1 MKRLLLLNG
10 PNLNMLG
17 IREPEIY
24 GKDTLESIEDEAV
37 SYAAERGAHMDCF
50 QSNHEGE
57 LIDRIHEAYGKYDCI
72 IYNPGAHTHYSWA
85 LRDAVSSVGIP
96 MVEIHIS
103 DVDSREGWRRIS
115 VFEDVRAA
123 QIKGHGVKGY
133 LEAVD
138 VALAM

>member
-1 MKRLLLLNG
+1 MKRFLLLNG

-24 GKDTLESIEDEAV
+24 GMDTLESIENEV
-37 SYAAERGAHMDCF
+37 ISYGSEHGAHIDCF

-57 LIDRIHEAYGKYDCI
+57 LIDRIHDAYGKYDCI

-96 MVEIHIS
+96 MVEVHIS
-103 DVDSREGWRRIS
+103 DINDREKWRQMS

-123 QIKGHGVKGY
+123 QIKGHGIKGY
-133 LEAVD
+133 VEAVD

>member
-37 SYAAERGAHMDCF
+37 SYAVERGAHMDCF

-96 MVEIHIS
+96 MVEVHIS

-115 VFEDVRAA
+115 VFEDARAA